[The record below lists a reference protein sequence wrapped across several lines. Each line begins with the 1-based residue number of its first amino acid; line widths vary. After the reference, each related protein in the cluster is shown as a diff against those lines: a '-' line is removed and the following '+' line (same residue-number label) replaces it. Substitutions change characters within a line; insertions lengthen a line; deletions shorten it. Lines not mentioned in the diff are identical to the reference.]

1 MVCGQDL
8 RFAMTKHIILTL
20 SCIAALSAAPPQ
32 LQEFRMAARIGHFD
46 ITCPPEFDRQA
57 AAIGR
62 RAETAYQRVSSSLQ
76 HDLSFR
82 PLLVLFATRAEQMR
96 AIETRTVPGNR
107 EHVLVTLDMPET
119 RLDGQLVHELS
130 HVFLFDVL
138 PAAAHRDVPVWIL
151 EGLAEHQRGEW
162 DVNDLALLKT
172 MVDAGTL
179 PAIANV
185 EAQADARRGVVF
197 GHAAFD
203 FLASRAGTDGT
214 RRFFAALRENQARS
228 LVGTF
233 LAATGLAGTDFDR
246 AFDVYLKGRF

>member
-1 MVCGQDL
+1 
-8 RFAMTKHIILTL
+8 
-20 SCIAALSAAPPQ
+20 
-32 LQEFRMAARIGHFD
+32 MAAQTDHFD

-57 AAIGR
+57 GIIGR

-76 HDLSFR
+76 HELSFR

-119 RLDGQLVHELS
+119 GLDGQLVHELS

-138 PAAAHRDVPVWIL
+138 PAGAHRDVPVWIL
-151 EGLAEHQRGEW
+151 EGLAEHQRAEW
-162 DVNDLALLKT
+162 DMNDLTLLKA
-172 MVDAGTL
+172 MVDAGAL

-185 EAQADARRGVVF
+185 EAQAYARRGVVF

-203 FLASRAGTDGT
+203 FLASRGGVDGA
-214 RRFFAALRENQARS
+214 RRFFTALHGNPAAGLLNRY
-228 LVGTF
+228 
-233 LAATGLAGTDFDR
+233 LAAVGLSATDFDR
-246 AFDVYLKGRF
+246 DFAEYLRGFAK